1 MRDKN
6 WLGRRE
12 AGRKAAAGEETVRGR
27 KYGRLTH
34 LPTDC
39 HGRTECHPARRVG
52 SHASWLPG
60 SLAMAA
66 RLPL

>member
-34 LPTDC
+34 LPTAMAGLNATQLDESAA
-39 HGRTECHPARRVG
+39 TPAGYR
-52 SHASWLPG
+52 AM
-60 SLAMAA
+60 AMAA

>member
-34 LPTDC
+34 LPT
-39 HGRTECHPARRVG
+39 
-52 SHASWLPG
+52 
-60 SLAMAA
+60 AMAGLNA
-66 RLPL
+66 TS